1 MMRIESIAAQPDR
14 VGRHLIKFADG
25 STIRLY
31 RQTVEDFCLFTG
43 MELDDKQMNDLR
55 QAAEVMSARM
65 RAVRILSV
73 TSVSKEDLEQRLI
86 RKGENPVYA
95 KEAVDWMSDLNL
107 LDDSKIAEQIV
118 QKCIYK
124 GYGVSRAKQA
134 LYEKRIPKDLWQ
146 DALMDYPDQKE
157 KIVSFLKTRIS
168 DVGDERQLRRA
179 MDALVRRGHSYSEI
193 WSAME
198 QISLDFDEFPEE

>member
-168 DVGDERQLRRA
+168 DFGDERQLRRA

>member
-55 QAAEVMSARM
+55 QAAEAMSARM

-86 RKGENPVYA
+86 RKGENPVYS

-168 DVGDERQLRRA
+168 DFGDERQLRRA